1 MSKSGS
7 FKKKRIYFS
16 QVSNNALR
24 DNTLSLKAKGLYGL
38 IQSYLTIED
47 FTLYKP
53 FLEKQCKEGQKAFD
67 SAWKELKK
75 SGYLVQERYKD
86 ENGHFY
92 WQYDLLNE
100 VDHIPNIHSNNVHP
114 SQNVPYGEVPLY
126 NNTLSNNTDL
136 NNTKESNTNLQ
147 FLWEIG
153 WSDEVN
159 PYIKIYLDIRSLYK
173 NKRHKRVS
181 EYNIQFIERAIKNI
195 IGNLPEYNLIT
206 GEETNMQ
213 EEFASGVHDYFK
225 ELPEGRDGDIVH
237 FLKVVQPRYFE
248 ITGSDIVE
256 KD

>member
-100 VDHIPNIHSNNVHP
+100 VDHIPNTHSNNVHP

-147 FLWEIG
+147 
-153 WSDEVN
+153 
-159 PYIKIYLDIRSLYK
+159 SLYK
-173 NKRHKRVS
+173 IGWPGEVEPYVKSYLEIRSKFRNKKHKRINKK
-181 EYNIQFIERAIKNI
+181 YIAFINDTVNKL
-195 IGNLPEYNLIT
+195 IGNSVDLDIFKETVEEYFRDLPEN
-206 GEETNMQ
+206 N
-213 EEFASGVHDYFK
+213 
-225 ELPEGRDGDIVH
+225 DGDIVY
-237 FLKVVQPRYFE
+237 FLQVSQPRYFM
-248 ITGSDIVE
+248 ITGDSERIMKEDYL
-256 KD
+256 